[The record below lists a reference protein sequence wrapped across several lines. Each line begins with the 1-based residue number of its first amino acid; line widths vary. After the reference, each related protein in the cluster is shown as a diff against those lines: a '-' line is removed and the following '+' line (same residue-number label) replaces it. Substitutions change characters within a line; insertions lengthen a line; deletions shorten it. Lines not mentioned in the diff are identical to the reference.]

1 MVHLKNWAYT
11 GLPICLVNVLSFAGS
26 VDLVQKVCGLL
37 SIVAKVVFFKTQDSV
52 KTTVKNKEFLF
63 RICFTFQRN
72 VKLPGWYSC
81 IFYCSVI
88 EDKKSNFPFAII
100 VS

>member
-37 SIVAKVVFFKTQDSV
+37 SIVAKVVFFKTRIVLKKLSKIRSFYLESVLHFREMSNCQDGILV
-52 KTTVKNKEFLF
+52 FFTVL
-63 RICFTFQRN
+63 
-72 VKLPGWYSC
+72 L
-81 IFYCSVI
+81 
-88 EDKKSNFPFAII
+88 
-100 VS
+100 